1 MFVQINIVFLLNLC
15 DEVEM
20 RMMMGKDEYRIEQR
34 NGKKLIKKNF
44 SILTPFITS
53 HRIHPPLRHWHAAHH
68 IASRNAAA
76 EVPATDES
84 WWRMLSADCR
94 ANGERRMG
102 KSFIFWL
109 KNNSDLN
116 SSLWRMLIII
126 SSIFIFIIFIIFIS
140 SQSVVCFLITILIRK
155 IYSILIW

>member
-53 HRIHPPLRHWHAAHH
+53 HRIHPPLRH
-68 IASRNAAA
+68 
-76 EVPATDES
+76 
-84 WWRMLSADCR
+84 
-94 ANGERRMG
+94 
-102 KSFIFWL
+102 
-109 KNNSDLN
+109 
-116 SSLWRMLIII
+116 
-126 SSIFIFIIFIIFIS
+126 
-140 SQSVVCFLITILIRK
+140 
-155 IYSILIW
+155 